1 MKYKVVYHLPSG
13 ADEEED
19 ELFYSE
25 TEAHDAAREGL
36 SNYRTGAE
44 EDYLLNP
51 GDNPL
56 PDDDGYSYDVV
67 GVDELAVGPAQMGG
81 AFSLTSTR
89 FLCAAP
95 AKNG

>member
-13 ADEEED
+13 ADEEEV

-25 TEAHDAAREGL
+25 SEAHDAAREGL

-44 EDYLLNP
+44 GDFLSNP

-56 PDDDGYSYDVV
+56 ADDNGYSYDVV
-67 GVDELAVGPAQMGG
+67 GVDE
-81 AFSLTSTR
+81 
-89 FLCAAP
+89 
-95 AKNG
+95 